1 MAGEQAADTAQGGK
15 KRTREETEDAKSEES
30 ADAATTASDDEPQ
43 RMNISTLLT
52 AAARLEPTTKSSR
65 GAVQAPDEARAASP
79 ATEKEPDLA
88 GISTLLEIAT
98 TMVNAS
104 KSKEKESPSSSAQSE
119 GSGDEALCDERP
131 RKRTIPVGADRSQY
145 PTDEEL
151 KDCKTR
157 RFRDALFSWY
167 DRFRDLTAYSK
178 DHGDCQVPQK
188 YPPNHALGVVRM
200 KISSCSLP
208 VCRVSLLLYFQWVN
222 KQRTERRLKEQGH
235 RSSMTEH
242 RIALL
247 DKIGFHWA
255 KYKGQAGWDSK
266 YRELLEFHEANGHC
280 NGKFSWRFVSSSFI
294 FCTS

>member
-1 MAGEQAADTAQGGK
+1 MAGKQAADTAQEGK

-52 AAARLEPTTKSSR
+52 AAARLEPTTKSRR
-65 GAVQAPDEARAASP
+65 GAVQAPDETQTASP
-79 ATEKEPDLA
+79 ATKEEPHLA

-131 RKRTIPVGADRSQY
+131 RKYTIPAGADRSQY

-167 DRFRDLTAYSK
+167 DRFRDLTAYSNE
-178 DHGDCQVPQK
+178 HGDCQVPQK

-200 KISSCSLP
+200 KISSRSLP
-208 VCRVSLLLYFQWVN
+208 VSQGLTLALFSVGQQTAHGETSERARAPVVHDGASHSTARQNRLSLGQIQGTSGLGQQI
-222 KQRTERRLKEQGH
+222 QRTAQIPRG
-235 RSSMTEH
+235 
-242 RIALL
+242 
-247 DKIGFHWA
+247 
-255 KYKGQAGWDSK
+255 
-266 YRELLEFHEANGHC
+266 
-280 NGKFSWRFVSSSFI
+280 
-294 FCTS
+294 